1 MVGAKNSDRS
11 SDESL
16 NQAKTPDS
24 SMSRTAT
31 ADQGEDHFP
40 DPEAYTGSPQDILQE
55 QQGEAH
61 LRRLSRVATDRAIE
75 ERARQQESE
84 QAEILSDSE
93 KFSTLA
99 WGQLRPSF
107 FLDHLDYDSFR
118 TCFRTWLVGA
128 AAVVLICVHRTE
140 VEMGNAAYL
149 LLIYSAMLTPG
160 GSTMIA
166 GTLMVF
172 LVLTATLTG
181 WASAAIAH
189 AIAWKIRGCPTKTQ
203 VLTDLI
209 SQGIC
214 ENNPNTLAKCFS
226 GVMFSG
232 HYLRAKTTIIYIVFF
247 VLTYMLFGSIKRLSP
262 LNIIAFITGAISIV
276 VNMAFDSLLPYYDM
290 KLIGMIVFKP
300 VSVVLAMMLVSCF
313 LIFPVTA
320 NYKYNDGALNVLK
333 MIEGIVQLEANL
345 LRDIRHTSS
354 PEDFEKYKKIGEVRK
369 KALQVLSLL
378 DLHAAMVRMEFS
390 YGRFDIGDVGE
401 LRSIIKR
408 LANTTMGFDLFY
420 KNLQESRQLH
430 EEASTVSQTGKPQRR
445 ASSFVDTRG
454 TSKLYMMLHESYKPV
469 GAFEQG
475 EKKRQLKHFMKL
487 SNPDTLLTDSEVDEV
502 LGIVDGIFR
511 DITQIYCE
519 ALTILVSWLAAA
531 NQFRIYSWVRRGKYK
546 NIQEKEAEKLAAIRQ
561 SLSTAFIEVQER
573 KKNAYQKV
581 SHEKP
586 RLLLNLISQSSLY
599 GFLVDES
606 TTSLLRIL
614 DLFISLDNERP
625 KPKMIWP
632 YSKSRHLKSSATMR
646 TTHEVTDVDQESGRE
661 LPKFEPRKR
670 TQARDPDA
678 SPPRKLIH
686 LFGVKLVSFV
696 TDLDK
701 YQLFT
706 HFKFALAGVVTL
718 LPMFCKPTAHW
729 YYSNRL
735 IWVTIMTVFSASDI
749 AAETFYSF
757 LSKLVYTF
765 LACIIGMVGWYI
777 SRGNPIGVGAVL
789 MVIYAWVAY
798 YRHFS
803 LHRTPVSAI
812 IFTLTSVLVVGTSWV
827 DTSLPVAN
835 DIGAG
840 FRVAWMRLV
849 AVIVGLSVGLFP
861 AILPRP
867 KTGKAAIRKL
877 IGRSVVE
884 FGNLHCD
891 VGKFAIQRGQN
902 SELRIKNRS
911 DLLENRMRLVL
922 GKLAA
927 TGPLMSALK
936 YEPPLTGVWPRSKYV
951 RLLDLQTEIVVLYY
965 LLYHVFDQLDDPGT
979 WVTRMCE
986 RFGWT
991 NSRLSADFFSMIYM
1005 ISVALESKKPLP
1017 SVTHSHMALQHLNIL
1032 KARSGMMNDAS
1043 ELQDEPSDI
1052 DGDSDNVLEEV
1063 NNSIDAFVPLDMKH
1077 IDTDVLFSNDGQLS
1091 TVGLILVHM
1100 IYLRVDEAM
1109 ITVKR
1114 LVGEEFDVD
1123 AVMFYPDFDDIEKQ
1137 SLLQGYAGKEQ

>member
-1 MVGAKNSDRS
+1 MALAEEHVRN
-11 SDESL
+11 SDESA
-16 NQAKTPDS
+16 NQEKSPGS

-31 ADQGEDHFP
+31 ADQGEEHFP
-40 DPEAYTGSPQDILQE
+40 DPEAYTGNPQDKQEE
-55 QQGEAH
+55 QQREAH
-61 LRRLSRVATDRAIE
+61 LRRLSRVATDRAME
-75 ERARQQESE
+75 EKARQEEHE
-84 QAEILSDSE
+84 QAELMSDRE

-99 WGQLRPSF
+99 WNQLRPSY

-118 TCFRTWLVGA
+118 TCFRTWIVGS
-128 AAVVLICVHRTE
+128 AAVVLICVNKTE
-140 VEMGNAAYL
+140 VEMANAAYL
-149 LLIYSAMLTPG
+149 LLIYSAMLAPG
-160 GSTMIA
+160 GNTMIA
-166 GTLMVF
+166 GTMMVF

-181 WASAAIAH
+181 WASASIAH
-189 AIAWKIRGCPTKTQ
+189 AIAWKIRGCPTKME
-203 VLTDLI
+203 VMADLI
-209 SQGIC
+209 KQGIC
-214 ENNPNTLAKCFS
+214 ENDPETLAKCFS
-226 GVMFSG
+226 KVMFSG

-276 VNMAFDSLLPYYDM
+276 VNMAYNSLLPFYDM
-290 KLIGMIVFKP
+290 KLIGMLVFKP
-300 VSVVLAMMLVSCF
+300 VSVVLGLVLVSGF

-320 NYKYNDGALNVLK
+320 NYKYNDGALKVLK

-345 LRDIRHTSS
+345 LKDIRRTSS
-354 PEDFEKYKKIGEVRK
+354 PEDFQKYKKIGEVRK

-430 EEASTVSQTGKPQRR
+430 EEASNVSQEPSIQRR
-445 ASSFVDTRG
+445 ASSFVDNQG

-469 GAFEQG
+469 GAFEQK

-487 SNPDTLLTDSEVDEV
+487 SKPDTLLSDSEVDNV
-502 LGIVDGIFR
+502 LEIVDDIYR
-511 DITQIYCE
+511 EITQIYCE
-519 ALTILVSWLAAA
+519 ALTLLVSWLTAA
-531 NQFRIYSWVRRGKYK
+531 NQFRIYSWFTREKSK
-546 NIQEKEAEKLAAIRQ
+546 ALQEKEAGKLLTVRQ
-561 SLSTAFIEVQER
+561 SLSAAFVQAQE
-573 KKNAYQKV
+573 KKRHALEKV
-581 SHEKP
+581 AEEKP
-586 RLLLNLISQSSLY
+586 KLLLSLISQSSLY

-614 DLFISLDNERP
+614 DLFISLDKERP
-625 KPKMIWP
+625 KPKFIWP
-632 YSKSRHLKSSATMR
+632 YSKSRHLKSSATMQSS
-646 TTHEVTDVDQESGRE
+646 HQATDIDQDSHTE
-661 LPKFEPRKR
+661 LPSFEPRKR
-670 TQARDPDA
+670 TQARNPDA
-678 SPPRKLIH
+678 SPPRNIIH
-686 LFGVKLVSFV
+686 LFGTRVVSFV
-696 TDLDK
+696 KSLEK

-706 HFKFALAGVVTL
+706 HFKFALAGVATL
-718 LPMFCKPTAHW
+718 LPIYCKPTCHW

-777 SRGNPIGVGAVL
+777 SRGNPIGVGAVM
-789 MVIYAWVAY
+789 MVIYVWVAY

-812 IFTLTSVLVVGTSWV
+812 IFTLTSLLVVGTSWV
-827 DTSLPVAN
+827 DTSLPVGN
-835 DIGAG
+835 DIGTG

-849 AVIVGLSVGLFP
+849 AVIAGLFVGLFP

-902 SELRIKNRS
+902 PQLRIKNRN

-922 GKLAA
+922 GRLAS
-927 TGPLMSALK
+927 TGPLLSALK
-936 YEPPLTGVWPRSKYV
+936 YEPPLTGIWPRSKYV

-979 WVTRMCE
+979 WVTEMCE

-991 NSRLSADFFSMIYM
+991 NSRLSADFFSIVYM

-1032 KARSGMMNDAS
+1032 KARSGMMNDTS
-1043 ELQDEPSDI
+1043 ELENEPSDL
-1052 DGDSDNVLEEV
+1052 DGDENVLEEED
-1063 NNSIDAFVPLDMKH
+1063 NNIDAFLPFDMKH
-1077 IDTDVLFSNDGQLS
+1077 IDVKVLLSSDGQLS

-1123 AVMFYPDFDDIEKQ
+1123 AVMFFPNLDDIEKQ
-1137 SLLQGYAGKEQ
+1137 SLLSPDYLGKEQ